1 MSAIQS
7 LAYQYDARLIR
18 LARRYGITL
27 LRISVGIVFVWF
39 GALKLVPGLSP
50 AEPLIRATLPF
61 LPMNLFLPILAIWEM
76 AIGVGFII
84 GRWPR
89 VTIALMLLQMGGAMS
104 PIFLAPEMIFQQFP
118 FVWTLEGQYVFKDI
132 ILIAAGIVISAA
144 TVQRTTKS
152 TQEMKRLTSELSL
165 ISRN

>member
-1 MSAIQS
+1 M
-7 LAYQYDARLIR
+7 LIR
-18 LARRYGITL
+18 LARCYGITL
-27 LRISVGIVFVWF
+27 LRVSIGVVFVWF

-61 LPMNLFLPILAIWEM
+61 LPMNVFLPFLAIWEM
-76 AIGVGFII
+76 AIGIGFII

-89 VTIALMLLQMGGAMS
+89 VTMALMLLQMGGAMS
-104 PIFLAPEMIFQQFP
+104 PLFLRPDVIFHMFP

-144 TVQRTTKS
+144 TVERLPGSGEDKR
-152 TQEMKRLTSELSL
+152 RLTSELSL
-165 ISRN
+165 ISSN